1 MNRMCSF
8 VWHID
13 DPRKRLE
20 MPDSPDRP
28 TDDTLETQMPGD
40 EPPPLRDLLTRAREM
55 GLAPREDRM
64 SFD

>member
-1 MNRMCSF
+1 
-8 VWHID
+8 
-13 DPRKRLE
+13 

-28 TDDTLETQMPGD
+28 IDDTLETQMPGD